1 MWLLTTW
8 VWIWAIRLRY
18 NRWKPPTATAS
29 TSPQNPFLEP
39 DQSPPSTLQRKH
51 DYRADV
57 SFISK
62 PFPCFIRSAHHTARR
77 WAAPGTQGR
86 PEPTGLWSVCGSGS
100 CGTLSAAMWTG
111 RASATR
117 QTQNPS
123 VWNAGVSAGTCSAW
137 LRPCAAPHPVR
148 SGCRS
153 GGSASATSCGGI
165 RERCRYY
172 KHLSKP
178 KKDLFISEKVQTL
191 AQIYCTNLS
200 KCIFKSH

>member
-1 MWLLTTW
+1 MSVTPYHMSVDISNPTPIQSMKTTHSNSFNISTKPISRTRPKPTVDTAQKTWL
-8 VWIWAIRLRY
+8 A
-18 NRWKPPTATAS
+18 
-29 TSPQNPFLEP
+29 
-39 DQSPPSTLQRKH
+39 
-51 DYRADV
+51 

-62 PFPCFIRSAHHTARR
+62 PFPCFITSAHHTARR

-123 VWNAGVSAGTCSAW
+123 VWNAGVAAGTCSAW
-137 LRPCAAPHPVR
+137 LRPCAAQHLVR

-153 GGSASATSCGGI
+153 GGSASATYCGGM

-172 KHLSKP
+172 KHINTWASQR
-178 KKDLFISEKVQTL
+178 FIHFWKSENISPNILHTP
-191 AQIYCTNLS
+191 S
-200 KCIFKSH
+200 